1 MRVVGSLPTKEE
13 MKEGSKGNVR
23 VTERNKEKTEIKKE
37 IRLNE

>member
-1 MRVVGSLPTKEE
+1 

-37 IRLNE
+37 IRLNEWKIKEWKEE